1 MSPGHPGG
9 KEDGVCLL
17 PEGRNVAS
25 ASILL
30 GRASGYGQKGT
41 LTGPADVGI
50 NININRPAKSLL
62 NRPQQTK
69 ILEKNRLKTDQDRQ
83 KNRLF
88 IGYYI
93 PWS

>member
-1 MSPGHPGG
+1 MSPGDPGG

-30 GRASGYGQKGT
+30 GRASGYGQYPM

-50 NININRPAKSLL
+50 NINMSIFSL
-62 NRPQQTK
+62 
-69 ILEKNRLKTDQDRQ
+69 IMA
-83 KNRLF
+83 
-88 IGYYI
+88 
-93 PWS
+93 

>member
-1 MSPGHPGG
+1 MSPGNPGG

-30 GRASGYGQKGT
+30 GRASGYGQLGV

-50 NININRPAKSLL
+50 NININNSENVSRL
-62 NRPQQTK
+62 N
-69 ILEKNRLKTDQDRQ
+69 
-83 KNRLF
+83 
-88 IGYYI
+88 
-93 PWS
+93 